1 MTETPANARRYR
13 DWLAPALAALLFAL
27 LSLAILP
34 YPGLQDDEISF
45 APLIDQPALA
55 WFSISAFGARIPVM
69 IMSYSGTLK
78 TWLYAGLFEL
88 SEPSRW
94 SVRVPMVLVGIATV
108 WLTWL
113 WTRRIAGTRAAVF
126 TLALLAT
133 DSIFI
138 LTNTFDWGPV
148 AFQHLFL
155 MGGLLAVQIWLSDDS
170 KKRMLALGF
179 FLWGFGLWD
188 KALLI
193 WPLIGLTVAAVIVYP
208 RQLLLRLRRVP
219 LAIAAA
225 AFLLGALPLIVYN
238 VAKPGSTASENTKLS
253 LNSIPA
259 KVHELRTTLDG
270 SVLFDAMVSTTPGP
284 LEYAPRTTLERAS
297 VWLKKA
303 LGHHQENRML
313 PAIALAML
321 GMIFL
326 LRTPLW
332 RPLAFLLIAMAVTW
346 LQMALNAGTGGAAHH
361 VILMWPFPCVFVGV
375 ALAGAT
381 DRAPRPVRLAINAV
395 VILIASFGFL
405 NCNEY
410 LADLAMNGALGG
422 WTDASYRLAGAVSHY
437 QTNWIGTV
445 DWGYKNGL
453 RLWYGNDLKM
463 FSAADQTRKPA
474 MTDGDRLAFL
484 TELASPNSVFIQHT
498 DDKQLYDNVNIQ
510 LRDAALALGYTEQVE
525 RVVHDNQGRPVFEI
539 FRFARNAVDAAPVP
553 Q

>member
-88 SEPSRW
+88 FEPSRW

-126 TLALLAT
+126 TVALLAT

-155 MGGLLAVQIWLSDDS
+155 MGGLLAVQIWLADDS
-170 KKRMLALGF
+170 KTRMLALGF

-208 RQLLLRLRRVP
+208 RQLLLRLRKVP

-253 LNSIPA
+253 LNSIPG

-297 VWLKKA
+297 LWLKKA
-303 LGHHQENRML
+303 TGHHQENRML

-321 GMIFL
+321 CLIFL

-332 RPLAFLLIAMAVTW
+332 RPLVFLLIAMAVTW

-361 VILMWPFPCVFVGV
+361 VILMWPFPCVFVGM

-381 DRAPRPVRLAINAV
+381 DRAPRPARLAMNAV
-395 VILIASFGFL
+395 VILIASFGLL

-437 QTNWIGTV
+437 QTGWIGTV

-453 RLWYGNDLKM
+453 RMWYGNDLKM

-474 MTDGDRLAFL
+474 MTDDDRRAFL
-484 TELASPNSVFIQHT
+484 AELATPDSVFIQHT
-498 DDKQLYDNVNIQ
+498 DDKQLYDNVNVQ
-510 LRDAALALGYTEQVE
+510 LRDAALAHGYTEQVE

-539 FRFARNAVDAAPVP
+539 FRFARNVADAAPVP

>member
-88 SEPSRW
+88 FEPSRW
-94 SVRVPMVLVGIATV
+94 SVRVPMVLVGIATI

-126 TLALLAT
+126 TVALLAT

-155 MGGLLAVQIWLSDDS
+155 MGGLLAVQIWLTDDS

-208 RQLLLRLRRVP
+208 RQLLLRLRKVP

-253 LNSIPA
+253 LNSIPG
-259 KVHELRTTLDG
+259 KVHELRTALDG
-270 SVLFDAMVSTTPGP
+270 SVLFDVMVSTTPGP
-284 LEYAPRTTLERAS
+284 LEYAPRTMLERAS

-303 LGHHQENRML
+303 IGHHQENRML

-321 GMIFL
+321 CLIFL

-332 RPLAFLLIAMAVTW
+332 RPLVFLLIAMAVTW

-361 VILMWPFPCVFVGV
+361 VILMWPFPCVFVGM

-381 DRAPRPVRLAINAV
+381 DRAPRAARLAMNAV
-395 VILIASFGFL
+395 VILIAFFGLL

-437 QTNWIGTV
+437 QTGWIGTV

-453 RLWYGNDLKM
+453 RMWYGNDLKM
-463 FSAADQTRKPA
+463 FSASDQTRKPA
-474 MTDGDRLAFL
+474 MTGDDRRAFL
-484 TELASPNSVFIQHT
+484 AELASPDSVFIQHT
-498 DDKQLYDNVNIQ
+498 DDKQLYDNVNVQ

-525 RVVHDNQGRPVFEI
+525 RIVHDNQGRPVFEI
-539 FRFARNAVDAAPVP
+539 FRFVHNAAESAPVP